1 MHFPDPRIFLMKLV
15 QFGIRLNNI
24 KLKLHM
30 NRRRRRRKAHGHA
43 RIHYW
48 PKHRLDNW
56 HEESWQRQR
65 ANWSEL
71 VPEIAFVLLKCR
83 AGYERAHIREIAD
96 EAFATYPGSFET
108 HFNGRKIPDY
118 ALILLTLTEAKKRG
132 WGYAA

>member
-1 MHFPDPRIFLMKLV
+1 M
-15 QFGIRLNNI
+15 
-24 KLKLHM
+24 
-30 NRRRRRRKAHGHA
+30 
-43 RIHYW
+43 
-48 PKHRLDNW
+48 HRLDNW

-132 WGYAA
+132 WGYAAGDWFRGWRLTRKGAAFARDVQRRRDGLRQAKLTISQQQLAA